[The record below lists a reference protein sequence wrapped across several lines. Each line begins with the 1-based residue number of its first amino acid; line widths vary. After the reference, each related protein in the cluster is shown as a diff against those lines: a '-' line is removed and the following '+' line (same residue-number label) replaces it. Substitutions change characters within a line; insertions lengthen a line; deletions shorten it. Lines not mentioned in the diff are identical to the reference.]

1 MHNEIPHTGE
11 SRKET
16 LINALREHLP
26 EREINTRIAK
36 KAGRT
41 RQMVSYW
48 RNHQK
53 ANPVMEKA
61 AFKLL
66 KQLNKEAA
74 EKFKSL
80 A

>member
-1 MHNEIPHTGE
+1 MSDTIPHTGE
-11 SRKET
+11 SRKQT

-26 EREINTRIAK
+26 ERDINKSIAK

-53 ANPVMEKA
+53 ANPIMEKA
-61 AFKLL
+61 AFNLL

-74 EKFKSL
+74 DKYKSI